1 MRGKGVGSCFITFLV
16 GVCKKHKKRSFLL
29 SERKLIKFVPIG
41 LSGA

>member
-1 MRGKGVGSCFITFLV
+1 MREKRPKPEKNI
-16 GVCKKHKKRSFLL
+16 KERSFLL